1 MNSLPHWFWLV
12 NFFALGACIGSF
24 LNVVVWRSPRGKSLV
39 SPPSACPGCNHRLA
53 ALDNIPVL
61 GWILLR
67 GRCRYCKMAISPE
80 YPAVEAYT
88 GILFAGMYILYY
100 MTPWRPAFAEA
111 GLTESWPLFAVHLI
125 LAAALVSVT
134 LVDTAF
140 AIIPLCIPNFVAG
153 AALLVL
159 PAAAAFGL
167 LPQSG
172 ELVREPVAFGV
183 SSAGGLL
190 AVAGAL
196 LMLGLANLLLRL
208 GLLPH
213 SFEGEIFEGDFQ
225 FPESKPWTLKT
236 VLKTAVIT
244 WCLVCAVV
252 LVVGWAKGDWPAAIR
267 VGVAVALPLGLAA
280 LAVITARSMPDLP
293 TSDAALPPLSNPR
306 KVAWREAL
314 FVLFPLAGAA
324 GGVLL
329 AQVWTFDGAALP
341 VALHAAAGV
350 AAGYLV
356 GAGMT
361 WMVRILGTLAFRKE
375 AMGLGDV
382 HLMGAV
388 GAVLG
393 PIAAVGIFL
402 MLAPFMGLLG
412 ALGLF
417 CLGKFR
423 STTQT
428 SLAFPYGPYL
438 ALGTLVV
445 MGIGLSIPDA
455 VVAAGVGK
463 ILAFL
468 GVEPMNE
475 GGILATLHTLTRQ
488 LAH

>member
-1 MNSLPHWFWLV
+1 MNSLPHWFWLA

-53 ALDNIPVL
+53 AFDNIPVL

-100 MTPWRPAFAEA
+100 QTDWRPAFAEA
-111 GLTESWPLFAVHLI
+111 GLTESWPLFTAHLL

-140 AIIPLCIPNFVAG
+140 AIIPLCIPNFVVG
-153 AALLVL
+153 AALLGL
-159 PAAAAFGL
+159 PVAAAFGL
-167 LPQSG
+167 LPPAG
-172 ELVREPVAFGV
+172 ELAGEPAAFGV

-190 AVAGAL
+190 AVAGAT
-196 LMLGLANLLLRL
+196 LMLGLANLLLRF
-208 GLLPH
+208 GWLPH
-213 SFEGEIFEGDFQ
+213 SFEGELFEGDFQ

-236 VLKTAVIT
+236 VLQTAVVT
-244 WCLVCAVV
+244 WCLVFALVLAV
-252 LVVGWAKGDWPAAIR
+252 WAAKGDWSVAIQ
-267 VGVAVALPLGLAA
+267 VGVAAALPVGLAA
-280 LAVITARSMPDLP
+280 LAVITARAMPELP
-293 TSDAALPPLSNPR
+293 TSDAALPPLANPR

-314 FVLFPLAGAA
+314 FVLFPVAGAV

-329 AQVWTFDGAALP
+329 AQAWSFDAAALP
-341 VALHAAAGV
+341 VALKVAAGV
-350 AAGYLV
+350 VAGYLF

-361 WMVRILGTLAFRKE
+361 WAVRILGTLAFRKE

-393 PIAAVGIFL
+393 PVAAFGIFF

-417 CLGKFR
+417 CLGKFHAKG
-423 STTQT
+423 QT

-438 ALGTLVV
+438 ALGALLV
-445 MGIGLSIPDA
+445 MGIGLGAPDA
-455 VVAAGVGK
+455 VVTAGVGK

-468 GVEPMNE
+468 GAEPMNE
-475 GGILATLHTLTRQ
+475 NGILATLHTLAHE